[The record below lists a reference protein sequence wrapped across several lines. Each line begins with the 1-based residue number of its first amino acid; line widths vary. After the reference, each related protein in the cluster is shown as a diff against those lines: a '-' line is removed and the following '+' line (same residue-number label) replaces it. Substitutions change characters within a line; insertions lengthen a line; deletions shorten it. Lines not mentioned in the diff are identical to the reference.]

1 MRLAEAP
8 APAVPVPVTPAAA
21 ELEEL
26 WANLVEAAGK
36 VSPFIKSYLLEA
48 HPVSLVKH
56 VLTIGFDPE
65 FADHISLIDNSK
77 NHTLLATK
85 MAELG
90 HHGAQFKFIKAE
102 APANRVRPAPPAP
115 APAAPAAA
123 PAPKKAAAKATAADV
138 LPPTPPKAAPVAF
151 SQDDFK
157 NDPLIQ
163 KALEVFKGR
172 IVEVR
177 A

>member
-1 MRLAEAP
+1 MRLADAP
-8 APAVPVPVTPAAA
+8 SSAAPPS
-21 ELEEL
+21 
-26 WANLVEAAGK
+26 ANLESLWSNLVDAAGRA
-36 VSPFIKSYLLEA
+36 SPFIQSYLREA
-48 HPVSLVKH
+48 HPVSFAKNL
-56 VLTIGFDPE
+56 LTIGFDPE
-65 FADHISLIDNSK
+65 FADHLSLVDNSK

-85 MAELG
+85 MTELG

-102 APANRVRPAPPAP
+102 APANRARPV
-115 APAAPAAA
+115 APAAA
-123 PAPKKAAAKATAADV
+123 PAPTPTVAAPKVAPKATTADV
-138 LPPTPPKAAPVAF
+138 LPPAAPKSAPVAF

>member
-1 MRLAEAP
+1 MSFAK
-8 APAVPVPVTPAAA
+8 
-21 ELEEL
+21 
-26 WANLVEAAGK
+26 NL
-36 VSPFIKSYLLEA
+36 
-48 HPVSLVKH
+48 
-56 VLTIGFDPE
+56 LTIGFDPE
-65 FADHISLIDNSK
+65 FADHLSLVDNSK
-77 NHTLLATK
+77 NHALLATK

-90 HHGAQFKFIKAE
+90 HHAAQFKFIKAE
-102 APANRVRPAPPAP
+102 APTNRARPVAP
-115 APAAPAAA
+115 ALTPPPAAA
-123 PAPKKAAAKATAADV
+123 QKTAPKATTADV
-138 LPPTPPKAAPVAF
+138 LPPAAPKSAPVAF